1 MSFQPLTFTD
11 KKTGRKFKEVEE
23 PSGSCRVCAFNDEFT
38 ESMRLCM
45 LVGPRCFYDG
55 VKPSTIFKE
64 VE

>member
-23 PSGSCRVCAFNDEFT
+23 PCGSCRECAFKDALI
-38 ESMRLCM
+38 ESMRLCE
-45 LVGPRCFYDG
+45 LVGPRCFQGDA
-55 VKPSTIFKE
+55 KPSTIFKE